1 VKRRGMRIPSAASAV
16 VEPHPS
22 ADDPDRARDPEGWS
36 AENGPETNTT
46 CVADN
51 GTLLLLLL
59 PGLDGTGKLFTRFVE
74 YLPANITPRVVTLPM
89 DRPRGYA
96 DLVASMRQR
105 LPVRQRFALLAESF
119 SGPIALHLAAERPD
133 GLVGVTLV
141 ASFHRRPV
149 AGLLAALRP
158 LASLAFKRPP
168 PGWAI
173 RHFLAGSDA
182 PAELVAEI
190 RSAVAEVPR
199 EVMATR
205 VHDALRVDATGALA
219 ACPVPLLYLSGSH
232 DRLVRRALVREMSER
247 HPALEHRELAAPHLV
262 LQRQP
267 REAAKLVSDFLGR
280 ATGDPRSAGGA
291 VAAPA

>member
-1 VKRRGMRIPSAASAV
+1 M
-16 VEPHPS
+16 
-22 ADDPDRARDPEGWS
+22 
-36 AENGPETNTT
+36 T
-46 CVADN
+46 CVAGN

-74 YLPANITPRVVTLPM
+74 HLPANVVPRVVRLPM

-96 DLVASMRQR
+96 DLVASMRPH

-133 GLVGVTLV
+133 GLVAVALI

-149 AGLLAALRP
+149 AGWIAALRP
-158 LASLAFKRPP
+158 FASLAFQRPP
-168 PGWAI
+168 PEWAI

-182 PAELVAEI
+182 PAELVAAI
-190 RSAVAEVPR
+190 RSAVADVPP

-205 VHDALRVDATGALA
+205 VRDALRVDATGALA
-219 ACPVPLLYLSGSH
+219 ACPVPLLYLSGSD
-232 DRLVRRALVREMSER
+232 DRLLRWAVVREMRER

-262 LQRQP
+262 LQRRP
-267 REAAKLVSDFLGR
+267 REAAELVSDFLVG

-291 VAAPA
+291 